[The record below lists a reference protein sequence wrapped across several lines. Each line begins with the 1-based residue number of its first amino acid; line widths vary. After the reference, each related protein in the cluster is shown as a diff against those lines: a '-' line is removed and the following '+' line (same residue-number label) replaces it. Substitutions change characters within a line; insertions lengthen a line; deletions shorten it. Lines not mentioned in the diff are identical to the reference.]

1 MRLHRLTVRA
11 FGPFADTVE
20 VDFDTVGANG
30 LFLIRGATGAGKTSL
45 LDAVVFALYA
55 DVPGARSKKGLHSGH
70 AARGVVPQV
79 VLDFTA
85 GGRLL
90 RVERSPE
97 FSRPKTRGGGETT
110 VPAKAALFERRGG
123 TWSALSTRH
132 DEIAEVIQDVLGL
145 GLEQFSKVVLLPQGD
160 FAAFLSATPE
170 QRRTLLERLFDV
182 SDFTGVEEWLAERR
196 RETAAGIQ
204 EHRTALAADL
214 ATLQEVLAGAPIPVS
229 DAEWSTLSIDDLPE
243 ALQTAQDALATAT
256 DSALAELDAA
266 RLSDHAA
273 TRVLTDAQ
281 ELVGRQQRLLSAQA
295 TLDALAESQDLHEEA
310 VAALEAATR
319 AAGVRGDLTAFARA
333 EDAVRVAAERIA
345 TASPAI
351 SPLVPTDT
359 PVPLLED
366 LAGQLAVGERTLGQ
380 ARDRALASAA
390 RRDLVERLAATLERS
405 QSQHTTVDAALTQAI
420 EDQQAA
426 VADAAAA
433 KDAQNRLG
441 DLRNRME
448 TLSRFRRLRAEDELD
463 AHDLEVE
470 QAAVGAARETAQTLR
485 ERYQNLYQ
493 ARLDGLAAELA
504 AGLHS
509 GEPCPVCGSDSHP
522 SPAVTAVPV
531 TGDEVAAAEHAWQV
545 AAARTSA
552 HAERLAGLTAARA
565 ARAKELV
572 RDGREVDSLDALD
585 DALGHARRELDQVT
599 AIAARGPSL
608 EQAVAEAL
616 STTRALEENRTALH
630 DEVTAARTALAEA
643 RRELDSD
650 RDAGSELVA
659 EHGRTCPCTAA
670 QGEASPGAAGQGEA
684 GQRLDDAER
693 GHEAVTRALHVRIE
707 AARQLSGAE
716 RTLIETRAA
725 LTRAL
730 QDHGFDSVRSAR
742 GSLVDPQT
750 VVELRRQTTEYET
763 ARAGAQRVLNDP
775 ALQGTLEAPIPDLP
789 ALRQAT
795 TDARAALLGAVA
807 VETLLRRSLDS
818 LVRLR
823 TSISQRCAAISG
835 AAAHHDALREL
846 ADVVA
851 GTSSENS
858 LRMRL
863 SAFVL
868 AARLE
873 KVATLAN
880 ERLAT
885 MGEGR
890 YRLRHSDG
898 LAARGARSGLGLEVF
913 DLWTG
918 QARETSSLSGGESF
932 MASLALAL
940 GLADA
945 VREEAGGF
953 DLQTLFVDEG
963 FGTLDDDSLEQVL
976 EVLDGLREGGRAVG
990 VVSHVAELRS
1000 RIPAQIVVD
1009 KSERGSQVRLLGVD
1023 SAAPAA

>member
-20 VDFDTVGANG
+20 VDFDTVSANG

-70 AARGVVPQV
+70 ADRGVVPQV
-79 VLDFTA
+79 ALDFTA

-110 VPAKAALFERRGG
+110 VPAKAVLFEGRGG
-123 TWSALSTRH
+123 RWTALSTRH
-132 DEIAEVIQDVLGL
+132 DEIAEIIQEVLGL

-182 SDFTGVEEWLAERR
+182 SDFTGVEEWLAQRR

-204 EHRTALAADL
+204 EHRAALAADL
-214 ATLQEVLAGAPIPVS
+214 GTLQEVLAGAPIAVS

-273 TRVLTDAQ
+273 TRVLIEAQ
-281 ELVGRQQRLLSAQA
+281 ELVGRRQRLLAAQA
-295 TLDALAESQDLHEEA
+295 TLDALAESQVLHEEA

-333 EDAVRVAAERIA
+333 EDAVRVATERIA
-345 TASPAI
+345 TAGPAI
-351 SPLVPTDT
+351 SPLVATDA

-366 LAGQLAVGERTLGQ
+366 LAGQLAVGERILGQ
-380 ARDRALASAA
+380 ARDRVVASVA
-390 RRDLVERLAATLERS
+390 RRDLVEQLAGTLERL

-420 EDQQAA
+420 EDQRAA
-426 VADAAAA
+426 DAEAAAA
-433 KDAQNRLG
+433 KDAQNHLG
-441 DLRNRME
+441 DLRNSME
-448 TLSRFRRLRAEDELD
+448 TLSRFRRLRAEDEVD
-463 AHDLEVE
+463 AHDLDLE

-531 TGDEVAAAEHAWQV
+531 TGAEVAAAERAWQV

-565 ARAKELV
+565 ARARELV
-572 RDGREVDSLDALD
+572 CDGREVDSLDELD
-585 DALGHARRELDQVT
+585 DALSSARRELDQVT
-599 AIAARGPSL
+599 AMAVRGPSL
-608 EQAVAEAL
+608 EQAVAEAM
-616 STTRALEENRTALH
+616 STTRDLEENRTTLH

-650 RDAGSELVA
+650 RDAGSELLA
-659 EHGRTCPCTAA
+659 AHGRTCPCAA
-670 QGEASPGAAGQGEA
+670 AEGEVSQGEAS
-684 GQRLDDAER
+684 QRLEDAER
-693 GHEAVTRALHVRIE
+693 GHEAVTRAVHVRIE

-716 RTLIETRAA
+716 LTLTQTRAA
-725 LTRAL
+725 LTEAL
-730 QDHGFDSVRSAR
+730 EDHGFDSVDVAR
-742 GSLVDPQT
+742 GSLLDRQT
-750 VVELRRQTTEYET
+750 VVELRRRTTEYEA
-763 ARAGAQRVLNDP
+763 ARVGAQGVLDDP
-775 ALQGTLEAPIPDLP
+775 SLQGTLEAPIPDLP
-789 ALRQAT
+789 ALRRAT
-795 TDARAALLGAVA
+795 TEARAALLNAVA

-823 TSISQRCAAISG
+823 ANMTQRCDAISG
-835 AAAHHDALREL
+835 AAAHHEALREL

-851 GTSSENS
+851 GTSSDNS